1 MSRICAIGA
10 NVYDT
15 LILLPEY
22 PREDTK
28 LAADSI
34 RVAGGGPAATGL
46 VAAAK
51 LGSAVGVMT
60 EFIGSVADDELGK
73 YLLDDFRRR

>member
-34 RVAGGGPAATGL
+34 RVSGGGPAATGL

-51 LGSAVGVMT
+51 
-60 EFIGSVADDELGK
+60 
-73 YLLDDFRRR
+73 